1 MPTASVIIT
10 THNRPH
16 LLPRAI
22 ESAQAAGR
30 EVEVV
35 VVDDASTDETA
46 RVCLRTPG
54 IRYVRVERNQR
65 VAGARNVGILAS
77 LGDYLTFLDDDDVRL
92 AGSLDLQVEA
102 LRLTPE
108 AGLIYGQALIADSEC
123 ALTGDFYPRHC
134 PQGDVFWKLMGRNFI
149 PCGAAVF
156 RRSCLFRTGL
166 LDQSAPGIDEL
177 DLWIRIASLYPVIAL
192 EQPVMVWRKSTPV
205 SGQGSSR
212 ADEVATMCA
221 HHLRRKWLKL
231 PRAAQAQAEK
241 RREAW
246 RQFSRY
252 MASHLIF
259 ETARALRSRQFLRAR
274 KNALAALRLHPW
286 ASVRVAFSA
295 PALRFLWTRA
305 KGGRAR
311 AVGARSFELRR
322 DQLKANDENPS
333 LQGTVLR
340 AD

>member
-10 THNRPH
+10 THNRPQM
-16 LLPRAI
+16 LPRAI

-30 EVEVV
+30 DVEVV

-46 RVCLRTPG
+46 RVSILRTPG
-54 IRYVRVERNQR
+54 IRYVRVERNQK

-77 LGDYLTFLDDDDVRL
+77 RGDYLTFLDDDDVRL
-92 AGSLDLQVEA
+92 GGSLDLQVEA
-102 LRLTPE
+102 LHLRPE
-108 AGLIYGQALIADSEC
+108 AGLIYGQALIAGSEG
-123 ALTGDFYPRHC
+123 ALTGDFYPRQC
-134 PQGDVFWKLMGRNFI
+134 PQGDVFWKLMGQNFI

-177 DLWIRIASLYPVIAL
+177 DLWIRIAALYPVIAL
-192 EQPVMVWRKSTPV
+192 EQPVMVWRQSTPV

-212 ADEVATMCA
+212 ADEVAAMCA

-231 PRAAQAQAEK
+231 PRAAQGRAAQ
-241 RREAW
+241 RREVW

-259 ETARALRSRQFLRAR
+259 ETARALRGRQFLRAQ

-286 ASVRVAFSA
+286 ASVRVALSS

-311 AVGARSFELRR
+311 TEGVYTHLSQGERDESAR
-322 DQLKANDENPS
+322 
-333 LQGTVLR
+333 
-340 AD
+340 